1 MTSFQVAMKQD
12 YSNPTP
18 LPDDLY
24 SVYDVQSIIDHG
36 YFMAGTK
43 GTGNLNG
50 QSSLINENQSNCF
63 TF

>member
-50 QSSLINENQSNCF
+50 QSSLIN
-63 TF
+63 